1 MTKEVKRIGA
11 IVLAGGRSSRFGR
24 DKLAESID
32 GRPLLDRAVAAVGA
46 VASQVVIVA
55 TPGAVVRA
63 PDGVVIAYDPQPFE
77 GPLAGLATG
86 LAALPPDVDR
96 VLVVGGD
103 MPTLVV
109 PVLERMLRGLGARE
123 GVVLTD
129 DVSPRP
135 LPMAIRWAPASAAA
149 DRLLAGGERRLRALL
164 EELDIEAIPEETWRI
179 DDPDGTTLRDVDVPT
194 DL

>member
-1 MTKEVKRIGA
+1 MTEEANRIGA

-32 GRPLLDRAVAAVGA
+32 GRPLLDRAVEAVRA
-46 VASQVVIVA
+46 VANHVVIVA
-55 TPGAVVRA
+55 TPGVVPHA
-63 PDGVVIAYDPQPFE
+63 PAGVVIAYDRQPFE
-77 GPLAGLATG
+77 GPLAGLAAG
-86 LAALPPDVDR
+86 LAALPLDVDR

-123 GVVLTD
+123 GVVLAD

-135 LPMAIRWAPASAAA
+135 LPMAVRSAPASAAA

-164 EELDIEAIPEETWRI
+164 AELDIEAIPAETWRL
-179 DDPDGTTLRDVDVPT
+179 DDPDGTTLRDDDLPT